1 MPAST
6 GLGVTLAAVIFGGF
20 GSYLTVLVMVVVL
33 PALSFATIL
42 IVFDHADNVTV
53 VLNAPLLPTVTDA
66 PLTVTVTGDE
76 VASLV
81 VPDTVIVLLLVT
93 YPSDGEVTL
102 SVGGTVSILNVTD
115 FCVAALPS

>member
-1 MPAST
+1 
-6 GLGVTLAAVIFGGF
+6 
-20 GSYLTVLVMVVVL
+20 MVVVL

-42 IVFDHADNVTV
+42 IVFVPADNVAV
-53 VLNAPLLPTVTDA
+53 VLNAPLLP
-66 PLTVTVTGDE
+66 TVTVTGDE

-115 FCVAALPS
+115 F